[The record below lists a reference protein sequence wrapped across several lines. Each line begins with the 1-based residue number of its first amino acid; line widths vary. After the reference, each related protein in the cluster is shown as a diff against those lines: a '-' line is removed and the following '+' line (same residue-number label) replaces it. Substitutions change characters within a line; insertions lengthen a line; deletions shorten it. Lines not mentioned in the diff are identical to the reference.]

1 MDDKITESIYF
12 YTRADYLI
20 VNALLWGNKEK
31 IDNCIEKV
39 YNNNKGMIK
48 EAQDITPEKRFG
60 MQKEDAQKVFESYLR
75 RTPKNFDQ
83 EAKIKM
89 IEIALNDIK
98 NLKNAMKPAEKEM
111 TLYRNVEKEDCIKK
125 EMLYKNVDLLG
136 LTSTSTTGQEIE
148 YGKGEKRKAT
158 YQYKILVS
166 PRTPIL
172 QLENDDSDENEVIL
186 PPMKYNVLSVKESED
201 KTEIELE
208 PIEVLN
214 MNELLENTLNMVKE
228 KYNIDLQIEK

>member
-1 MDDKITESIYF
+1 M
-12 YTRADYLI
+12 
-20 VNALLWGNKEK
+20 VN
-31 IDNCIEKV
+31 
-39 YNNNKGMIK
+39 
-48 EAQDITPEKRFG
+48 T
-60 MQKEDAQKVFESYLR
+60 
-75 RTPKNFDQ
+75 
-83 EAKIKM
+83 
-89 IEIALNDIK
+89 
-98 NLKNAMKPAEKEM
+98 
-111 TLYRNVEKEDCIKK
+111 
-125 EMLYKNVDLLG
+125 KNVDLLG

-186 PPMKYNVLSVKESED
+186 PPMKYNVLSVKESEE